1 MDIVERLQELIGV
14 YIGDADIDEDLLDAK
29 TEIERLRRDV
39 DRMACL
45 AIDNA
50 KDTLRLQEALHR
62 ISLGSQDSGTT
73 KEPLGREARAA
84 LKDGE

>member
-1 MDIVERLQELIGV
+1 
-14 YIGDADIDEDLLDAK
+14 
-29 TEIERLRRDV
+29 
-39 DRMACL
+39 MACL